1 MTDEFDTF
9 DDLEDELDEDDE
21 PVEAY
26 CVVCRHMVEIA
37 EAEPVWTS
45 KGTPGTR
52 GQCSDCGTTVFRMGM
67 TPAHAALTR
76 PPAVR
81 VESSTKIATDG
92 GKKRALPAT
101 YINYAGDDAEFAR
114 KLAADLENM
123 GIHTWIDSG
132 QHAEEVKWASGVHP
146 ALKESAKMVVVLS
159 AAAQTAKPVIDAWT
173 FFKTQKKRI
182 VVALVGPAEVPDEL
196 RRSPRFDFS
205 TGYKTA
211 FRELVS
217 ALSE

>member
-1 MTDEFDTF
+1 MTDEFDN
-9 DDLEDELDEDDE
+9 LEDEQDEQI
-21 PVEAY
+21 EAY
-26 CVVCRHMVEIA
+26 CVVCRHMVEISGG
-37 EAEPVWTS
+37 EPVWTS

-52 GQCSDCGTTVFRMGM
+52 GECSDCGTTVFRMGM
-67 TPAHAALTR
+67 TPAHALLTR

-81 VESSTKIATDG
+81 VEGGTKIATDG

-101 YINYAGDDAEFAR
+101 YINYAGEDAEFAR

-123 GIHTWIDSG
+123 GVHTWIDSG
-132 QHAEEVKWASGVHP
+132 QNVEEVKWASGVHP
-146 ALKESAKMVVVLS
+146 ALKDSARMVVVLS
-159 AAAQTAKPVIDAWT
+159 AAAHTAKPVIEAWT
-173 FFKTQKKRI
+173 FFKTQKKPI

-205 TGYKTA
+205 RGYKTA
-211 FRELVS
+211 FRQLVS